1 MKYAQRIKLLH
12 GTTLQIYAYFTYM
25 TLQNITIH
33 HSDLTEY
40 SIANDWQ
47 SILHFMQVN
56 NNLRI
61 ELGS

>member
-33 HSDLTEY
+33 DLTEY
-40 SIANDWQ
+40 FISNEWQ
-47 SILHFMQVN
+47 S
-56 NNLRI
+56 NLP
-61 ELGS
+61 LQASKQ